1 MTQQFKHMRARRR
14 ARWYRK
20 PYRQGDLDG
29 LCGLYCLVNAVRVL
43 CPEMD
48 GEAAAALFEHLLQ
61 SLRLAGVKPV
71 EAITCGVDVGPH
83 SQLIKRAVQYVND
96 EYDIE
101 LTARRL
107 RKSVRDA
114 PHINRLWRELA
125 ARLSPNCVAILGLG
139 GRHSHWTV
147 AVRASRRQIR
157 LYDSSEM
164 GVLRRGRCT
173 VGAATRRT
181 LIEPT
186 CVVFIRRRN

>member
-1 MTQQFKHMRARRR
+1 MTQHIKIGRARRR
-14 ARWYRK
+14 TRMHRK

-29 LCGLYCLVNAVRVL
+29 LCGLYCLVNAVRAL

-48 GEAAAALFEHLLQ
+48 REAAAALFEHLLQ
-61 SLRLAGVKPV
+61 SLRRTGVKPI

-83 SQLIKRAVQYVND
+83 SQLIKRAIQYVND
-96 EYDIE
+96 EFDIE

-107 RKSVRDA
+107 PKPVRRS
-114 PHINRLWRELA
+114 PQLSRLWRELA
-125 ARLSPNCVAILGLG
+125 ARLSPTCVAILGLG
-139 GRHSHWTV
+139 GRYEHWTV
-147 AVRASRRQIR
+147 AVRASTRQIR

-164 GVLRRGRCT
+164 GVLRRGHCT
-173 VGAATRRT
+173 VGAASTRT